1 MLGAFMIFM
10 IVAMFFYSLTSAINI
25 LSFIFI
31 AVIVASYMVP
41 LVMHRSTLRP
51 IDFMKGVVYTLLLTP
66 TFINIIVMYAIC
78 NIHDVSW
85 GSRPSGAQ
93 ATKASEREAKMEA
106 SYKNY
111 RSWFLLIWLI
121 ANASCGYSVLFISRR
136 GLDFYLLIISG
147 ILVVVV
153 LAKILFSLLH
163 I

>member
-1 MLGAFMIFM
+1 M
-10 IVAMFFYSLTSAINI
+10 IVCMVQFYMDFTFSTSEYSLS
-25 LSFIFI
+25 LLFIGV
-31 AVIVASYMVP
+31 VISSYIIP
-41 LVMHRSTLRP
+41 LVTHLNTLRP
-51 IDFMKGVVYTLLLTP
+51 VDFLKGVVYSIMLTP